1 MLLLSDYQHRH
12 ALELLLETLAPS
24 CSGVTCF
31 DEIRQ
36 VHTAHIECNGD
47 SCIYDT
53 VSPTTMI
60 MSVPFSVLNRVL
72 IITAALLASSALS
85 MKCGSKLI

>member
-1 MLLLSDYQHRH
+1 VLLLSDYQHRH
-12 ALELLLETLAPS
+12 ALELLLETLASS

-36 VHTAHIECNGD
+36 VRTAHIECNGD
-47 SCIYDT
+47 SLYDT
-53 VSPTTMI
+53 VSPTIMI
-60 MSVPFSVLNRVL
+60 TSVPFSVLNRVL
-72 IITAALLASSALS
+72 IITAALLASSAPS